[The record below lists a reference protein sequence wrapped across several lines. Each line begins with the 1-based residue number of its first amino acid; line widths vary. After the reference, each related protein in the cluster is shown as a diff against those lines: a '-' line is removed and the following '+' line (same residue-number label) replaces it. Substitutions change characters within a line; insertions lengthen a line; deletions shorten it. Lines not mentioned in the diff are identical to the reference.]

1 MEIQINKYDVVQ
13 TGFYDNKIQMKL
25 GYYNKNGEFKAR
37 FLTVKSKDGTEKF
50 TPITFTFDDTDTAV
64 AFCDVCK
71 SEMMSKK
78 IQEKDVPEQPPLQD
92 VPF

>member
-13 TGFYDNKIQMKL
+13 TGFYDNKFQIKL

-37 FLTVKSKDGTEKF
+37 FLTIKSKDGTEKF
-50 TPITFTFDDTDTAV
+50 TPVTLTFDDKDTAV

-71 SEMMSKK
+71 GEIMGMGKK
-78 IQEKDVPEQPPLQD
+78 TKEPEQQPLDD